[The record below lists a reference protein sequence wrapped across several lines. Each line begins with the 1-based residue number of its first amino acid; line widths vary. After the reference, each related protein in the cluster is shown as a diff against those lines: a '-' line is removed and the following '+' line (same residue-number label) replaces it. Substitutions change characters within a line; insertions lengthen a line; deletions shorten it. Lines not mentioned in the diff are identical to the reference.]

1 MHSTL
6 FNLATVAM
14 LVVLVLAPRIIDLYL
29 QTKDM
34 EA

>member
-6 FNLATVAM
+6 FNVATVTL
-14 LVVLVLAPRIIDLYL
+14 LVLLVLAPRIIDLYL
-29 QTKDM
+29 QTKDV

>member
-6 FNLATVAM
+6 FEITTVAV
-14 LVVLVLAPRIIDLYL
+14 LVALVLAPRIIDLYL
-29 QTKDM
+29 NAKDA

>member
-6 FNLATVAM
+6 FEIVMVTA
-14 LVVLVLAPRIIDLYL
+14 LVVLMLAPRIIDLYFSA
-29 QTKDM
+29 KDS

>member
-29 QTKDM
+29 QAKDI

>member
-29 QTKDM
+29 QTKDV